1 MSEEEIEEMVSRVS
15 QLIHERI
22 KRKID
27 ISFIW
32 AQINFLFISGN
43 RRICGCRY

>member
-22 KRKID
+22 R
-27 ISFIW
+27 
-32 AQINFLFISGN
+32 G
-43 RRICGCRY
+43 R